1 MSDDGGTHY
10 RVREQ
15 PTDPQVTADTVR
27 STWHPWPDV
36 EITTWLTATAPWH
49 VRTHRI
55 RTARALHTG
64 EGGFA
69 VDRDAGTDRETGPAY
84 ARVSAPAG
92 LTGLHDLDGRRE
104 GEVVDCLPGT
114 NVLARRT
121 ALPVLL
127 GRLPPGEHW
136 LRCAVLGVPSGDEA
150 ETTWR
155 QPPAIAPLP
164 TIAHPATAAHPTMG
178 DGT

>member
-1 MSDDGGTHY
+1 VH
-10 RVREQ
+10 
-15 PTDPQVTADTVR
+15 

-36 EITTWLTATAPWH
+36 EVTTWLTARPPWH
-49 VRTHRI
+49 VRVHRV
-55 RTARALHTG
+55 RTGRTLHTA

-69 VDRDAGTDRETGPAY
+69 VDRDAGTDRRTGPGY

-92 LTGLHDLDGRRE
+92 LTGIRDLDGPRP

-121 ALPVLL
+121 ALPVLV

-136 LRCAVLGVPSGDEA
+136 LRCAVLGAPDGPEA
-150 ETTWR
+150 EKAWRHPPTT
-155 QPPAIAPLP
+155 
-164 TIAHPATAAHPTMG
+164 G

>member
-1 MSDDGGTHY
+1 M
-10 RVREQ
+10 
-15 PTDPQVTADTVR
+15 
-27 STWHPWPDV
+27 
-36 EITTWLTATAPWH
+36 
-49 VRTHRI
+49 RTHRI